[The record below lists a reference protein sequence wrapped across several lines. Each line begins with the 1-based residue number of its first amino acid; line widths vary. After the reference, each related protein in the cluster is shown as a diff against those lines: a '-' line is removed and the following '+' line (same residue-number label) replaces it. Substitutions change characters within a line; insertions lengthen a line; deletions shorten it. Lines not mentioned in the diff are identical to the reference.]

1 MQLAQIYTTF
11 LSAKGLCIDSRQ
23 VQQGDLFFALGQKDE
38 NGQHKGNDF
47 AEMSLQKGALAAII
61 NDAQLKAKYAEDERY
76 ILVEDVEICLQQL
89 AQYHRKQI
97 DIPVIAVVGSNGK
110 TTCRQLLYLLLSQNY
125 DCWATP
131 GNFNNHLGLPLS
143 VLQIKDEHEL
153 AILEIG
159 ANHLGETAALCEIAA
174 PTHGLITNHGKDH
187 LGEYGSLENIQKAN
201 HELYDYLAKTGGQ
214 AFVYAQDPVM
224 MKAAKQLK
232 NPIFYGRP
240 KDHTQAKVLQAPDL
254 KLEIQ
259 LGKRKLPVKMN
270 LFGEFWAPTV
280 LAAATIADYFA
291 LPAAV
296 IKQALQSYSPQS
308 LRSERRNWNNQA
320 VLLDCYNANP
330 SSMQVFL
337 QAALAEKSAPKV
349 FVLGE
354 MLELGN
360 FSQNEHQT
368 LLDQLAS
375 EKNIQL
381 FLFGPSFLGLSLPPF
396 AQHFEHL
403 DQLQQ
408 ALPTSAHAIY
418 VKGSRGNRLEQLF
431 EEVKELN

>member
-1 MQLAQIYTTF
+1 MEIAQLYTHF

-23 VQQGDLFFALGQKDE
+23 VKAGDLFFALGQKDE
-38 NGQHKGNDF
+38 NGCHKGNDF
-47 AEMSLQKGALAAII
+47 AEMALTKGALAAII
-61 NDAQLKAKYAEDERY
+61 NDPRLKAENAQDERY

-89 AQYHRKQI
+89 AKYHRKQL
-97 DIPVIAVVGSNGK
+97 DIPVLAVVGSNGK
-110 TTCRQLLYLLLSQNY
+110 TTCRELLYLVLSQNY

-131 GNFNNHLGLPLS
+131 GNLNNHLGLPLS
-143 VLQIKDEHEL
+143 VLQIKNEHEL

-187 LGEYGSLENIQKAN
+187 LGEYGSVENIQKAN

-214 AFVYAQDPVM
+214 AFVYGQDPVM

-232 NPIFYGRP
+232 DPIFYGRP
-240 KDHTQAKVLQAPDL
+240 NDQAKAKLLAAPDL
-254 KLEIQ
+254 ELQIQ
-259 LGKRKLPVKMN
+259 LGKRKLAIKMN

-280 LAAATIADYFA
+280 LAAATIGDYFA

-296 IKQALQSYSPQS
+296 IKQTLESYAPKS
-308 LRSERRNWNNQA
+308 LRSERRNWNEQA
-320 VLLDCYNANP
+320 LLLDCYNANP

-337 QAALAEKSAPKV
+337 QAAKAEKSAPKV

-354 MLELGN
+354 MLELGE
-360 FSQNEHQT
+360 FSQREHQA
-368 LLDQLAS
+368 LLDQLAD
-375 EKNIQL
+375 EKEIQL

-396 AQHFEHL
+396 AQHFEQL

-408 ALPTSAHAIY
+408 ALPTSGHAIY

-431 EEVKELN
+431 D